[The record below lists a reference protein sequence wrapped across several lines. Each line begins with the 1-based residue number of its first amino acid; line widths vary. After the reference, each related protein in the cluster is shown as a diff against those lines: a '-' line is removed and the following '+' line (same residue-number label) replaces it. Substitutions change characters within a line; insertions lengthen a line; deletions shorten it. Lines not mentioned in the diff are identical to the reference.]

1 MSSNPQDEA
10 SPGDAHLPL
19 EDRLRGL
26 ILNVGQPAPVTAQ
39 EPSRLVDAIAPPFL
53 VGTSHSEYEESRR
66 RQVSS
71 ESPSGV
77 APQGQPLHGGKK
89 RLNQAQRR
97 QMNAQISIPI
107 DPRPVPQGSQRG
119 RGFSPSTGFA
129 WQIRPH
135 GPPIGQQYQ
144 TQYPSHQS
152 STHYRGPPSMSF
164 HPPQPHTQRHYADPV
179 INQADFVSHQ
189 GHLHQLPTAPPGA
202 LPPNSFQGYREP
214 EHHYILAPDQ
224 KDARPAPQRGRLYQP
239 GPYGGRGYG
248 IPSEVNIEQVAAQ
261 SAYLDA
267 LLGQYV
273 PGIIISGDEILEKE
287 RFRATVEQ
295 ICREAILNHET
306 VENKNPKFNAVSVE
320 LRCFGSMA
328 SGFAIKASDVDLALL
343 TPYSK
348 PPPDSPESAIP
359 RLLERKLLDM
369 GFGARLL
376 TRTRVPIIKLCQKPT
391 EKLMSDLLEERKKWE
406 SGFITNDAVE
416 DEQVPE
422 DADLNCEVDKKGG
435 IETVG
440 KDTGKM
446 AIATYHGQ
454 LASLQQKPKESLMDY
469 YGSANRLLRKL
480 GSCDID
486 KSYDIPPEQ
495 IRVVTDVCKVFV
507 NGLSDAS
514 LKARL
519 LSYQSLQFSDA
530 AEPANVRSLRG
541 VFTQIEGEQ
550 WAMAWDNRPIREA
563 TEKLEADCQC
573 QIDDWHKLLD
583 RVDVAPMMY
592 NGMLHHAISRLKK
605 MASLQLVF
613 LEQGLHESPLQYQLR
628 AANILD
634 RLQGQNNDHVQAVV
648 IAHYM
653 NGIRNPKIQEALQT
667 MTSSNELASLSSL
680 ALQHRIVQL
689 ADDYKTALSKN
700 LYGEQDRADLEQYI
714 NFLRSCNVDHITQ
727 LSEAKVVHTP
737 VDTSIAGIVSKV
749 RNLPDPSHALQKPR
763 DRYKDHLEFPKKD
776 VGIQC
781 DINFSAQ
788 LGLHNTLLL
797 RCYSLTD
804 SRVKPLVLFIKYWA
818 RLRAINTPYRGSL
831 SSYGYVLMVLHYLV
845 NVATPFVCPNLQQ
858 LQRDP
863 PPYLPP
869 DEIANQTT
877 CKGYD
882 VRFWRNEKEIANLAE
897 RGMLNHNR
905 DSLGKLLRG
914 FFEYYAQSGPLTT
927 GGRGFDWSRDVLSLR
942 TMGGLLTKQQKGW
955 VGARTVTEK
964 MNEAAP
970 AAVTSKP
977 SSRKSSDKISSTP
990 SASSPRKLVTK
1001 EEVKEIRLRFLF
1013 AIEDPFELDHNVART
1028 VTHDGIVAIR
1038 DEFRRAWRII
1048 SGIGKKEEQEGL
1060 LDEVVVEAHSNSE
1073 FDELMNLLHGKVEHM
1088 EGAT

>member
-1 MSSNPQDEA
+1 
-10 SPGDAHLPL
+10 
-19 EDRLRGL
+19 
-26 ILNVGQPAPVTAQ
+26 
-39 EPSRLVDAIAPPFL
+39 
-53 VGTSHSEYEESRR
+53 
-66 RQVSS
+66 
-71 ESPSGV
+71 
-77 APQGQPLHGGKK
+77 
-89 RLNQAQRR
+89 
-97 QMNAQISIPI
+97 
-107 DPRPVPQGSQRG
+107 
-119 RGFSPSTGFA
+119 
-129 WQIRPH
+129 
-135 GPPIGQQYQ
+135 
-144 TQYPSHQS
+144 
-152 STHYRGPPSMSF
+152 MSF
-164 HPPQPHTQRHYADPV
+164 HPPQPHTQHHYADPV
-179 INQADFVSHQ
+179 INQAHLVPHQ
-189 GHLHQLPTAPPGA
+189 GYLHQLPTASPRA
-202 LPPNSFQGYREP
+202 LPPNNSQGYREP

-224 KDARPAPQRGRLYQP
+224 KDARPAPQHSRLYQP

-248 IPSEVNIEQVAAQ
+248 IPSGVNVEQVAAQ
-261 SAYLDA
+261 IAFLDA
-267 LLGQYV
+267 LLDQYGR
-273 PGIIISGDEILEKE
+273 GISIGDDEILEKD
-287 RFRATVEQ
+287 RFRSTVER

-306 VENKNPKFNAVSVE
+306 VENKNPKFNAASVE

-328 SGFAIKASDVDLALL
+328 SGFAIKASDMDLALL

-359 RLLERKLLDM
+359 RLLEKKLLDM

-391 EKLMSDLLEERKKWE
+391 EKLMSDLIEERKKWE
-406 SGFITNDAVE
+406 SGFIANDAVE
-416 DEQVPE
+416 NEQVPE
-422 DADLNCEVDKKGG
+422 DADFNNCEVGKKGG
-435 IETVG
+435 RETVG

-446 AIATYHGQ
+446 AIVTYHDQ
-454 LASLQQKPKESLMDY
+454 LASLHQKPKESLMDY

-507 NGLSDAS
+507 KGLSDAS

-519 LSYQSLQFSDA
+519 LTYQSLQFSDA

-541 VFTQIEGEQ
+541 IFTQMEGEQ
-550 WAMAWDNRPIREA
+550 WAMAWDNRPLREA
-563 TEKLEADCQC
+563 TEKLEADCQR

-605 MASLQLVF
+605 IASLQLLF

-634 RLQGQNNDHVQAVV
+634 RLRRQNNDHVLAVV

-667 MTSSNELASLSSL
+667 MTSSNEPVSLSSL

-700 LYGEQDRADLEQYI
+700 LYGEQDREDLEQYI
-714 NFLRSCNVDHITQ
+714 NFLRSCNVEHVTH
-727 LSEAKVVHTP
+727 LSKAKAVHTP

-749 RNLPDPSHALQKPR
+749 RNLPDPSQALQKPR

-797 RCYSLTD
+797 RCYSLAD
-804 SRVKPLVLFIKYWA
+804 SRVRPLVLFIKYWA

-845 NVATPFVCPNLQQ
+845 NIATPFVCPNLQQ

-927 GGRGFDWSRDVLSLR
+927 GGRGFDWGRDVLSLR

-964 MNEAAP
+964 MAEAAP
-970 AAVTSKP
+970 APAVTSEP
-977 SSRKSSDKISSTP
+977 SSAKKSDNVPSTP
-990 SASSPRKLVTK
+990 GVSSPRKLVTK

-1048 SGIGKKEEQEGL
+1048 SSIGKEVQEGL
-1060 LDEVVVEAHSNSE
+1060 LDEVVAEARSNSE
-1073 FDELMNLLHGKVEHM
+1073 FDELMDLLHGKVEHM
-1088 EGAT
+1088 EGAA